1 MTRQNYGQVYNQE
14 LIPNGSKT
22 KVTNNNVLQ
31 YIHRYAH
38 YQQNLSV
45 SNQCKALIRGFR
57 ELIPIPWIRMFN
69 TRELQLLINGE
80 TRKIDL
86 NDLKL
91 NTNYSSGFHESQPY
105 IQGFWEIIDNMSLDD
120 QKNFLKFVTSC
131 VRQPLLGF
139 KELNPKFCIQKVSQ
153 YANIP
158 LGSDHS
164 NNPQT
169 IGIVPRLP
177 SAATC
182 MNLLKLPQYESIEI
196 LKEKLLYAIRSNS
209 GFELS

>member
-1 MTRQNYGQVYNQE
+1 MTNQ
-14 LIPNGSKT
+14 
-22 KVTNNNVLQ
+22 NVLQ

-38 YQQNLSV
+38 YQQNTAISTMG
-45 SNQCKALIRGFR
+45 KAIVRGFR

-69 TRELQLLINGE
+69 TKELQLLINGE

-86 NDLKL
+86 NDLKIH
-91 NTNYSSGFHESQPY
+91 TNYSSGYHESQPY
-105 IQGFWEIIDNMSLDD
+105 IQGFWQIIDEMSLED
-120 QKNFLKFVTSC
+120 QKAFLKFVTSC

-139 KELNPKFCIQKVSQ
+139 KELHPTFCIQKVSQ

-158 LGSDHS
+158 LGSDHEQ
-164 NNPQT
+164 NPQN
-169 IGIVPRLP
+169 IGAVPRLP

-182 MNLLKLPQYESIEI
+182 MNLLKLPQYQSITI